1 MLSTFLEKA
10 EGLLNRRFVVAYW
23 FPTFLAGVLG
33 LVPRAYV
40 WGLDDTLAWWRGLA
54 SGDDTIGQLW
64 VTLLMLLT
72 VTLIAY
78 LLQVFTRPILQ
89 FFEGYLLWPERT
101 KKHRVAHHHAK
112 LKDLK
117 LTVLSTTEPEVTRAQ
132 AMDKLVHN
140 YPPKSEQILPTR
152 LGNVLKA
159 AEAYG
164 DATYHFDMPFW
175 WPRLWSVLP
184 ESEQTLVQDALT
196 SLISLLNLAVLLVY
210 VSFDD
215 IVYLLLYAPG
225 WQKLWAALVVV
236 VAWGLAGLCYE
247 GAVVQAR
254 SYGVRLRTAVDLYR
268 FDLLKTLHQSLPAT
282 PKEERQLWPRLKQW
296 LYDGAVGPILT
307 QTYAHAEGGDAE
319 KTKAEEEA
327 SPALLR
333 NLLRRLL

>member
-23 FPTFLAGVLG
+23 FPTFLVGVLG
-33 LVPRAYV
+33 LVPRVYV
-40 WGLDDTLAWWRGLA
+40 WGFNNTLAWWRGLA
-54 SGDDTIGQLW
+54 SGDDTMGQLW
-64 VTLLMLLT
+64 VTLLTLLA

-89 FFEGYLLWPERT
+89 FFEGYLLWPQPL
-101 KKHRVAHHHAK
+101 KKRRVARHHAK
-112 LKDLK
+112 VKELKRK
-117 LTVLSTTEPEVTRAQ
+117 ILSTTEPEVARAL
-132 AMDKLVHN
+132 AMDKLVHT
-140 YPPKSEQILPTR
+140 YPPKSTQLLPTR
-152 LGNVLKA
+152 LGNTFKA

-164 DATYHFDMPFW
+164 EATYRFDMPFW

-184 ESEQTLVQDALT
+184 EGEQTQVQDALT

-210 VSFDD
+210 VGLDD
-215 IVYLLLYAPG
+215 AVYLLLYAPG
-225 WQKLWAALVVV
+225 WQKLWAALVIIG
-236 VAWGLAGLCYE
+236 AWGLAWLCYE

-254 SYGVRLRTAVDLYR
+254 SYGLRLRTAVDLYR

-282 PKEERQLWPRLKQW
+282 PKEERALWPRLKQW

-307 QTYAHAEGGDAE
+307 QTYAHAEGDDGE
-319 KTKAEEEA
+319 KAKAEVEA